1 MDGYATFTA
10 CDNDKIHDTFPGLG
24 GAIYNGVGGSI
35 LFKGGVTVQD
45 MFINVRFEGFSLGII

>member
-1 MDGYATFTA
+1 MDGHATFTA
-10 CDNDKIHDTFPGLG
+10 CDNKKIHDTFPGLG
-24 GAIYNGVGGSI
+24 GAIYNGVAGSI